1 MRLKDVQKDEK
12 DKMKLEQIVSA
23 RVPLEYKSYI
33 VVNKVEPRKLIMKAI
48 DEIRENEKQ
57 AKEQ

>member
-1 MRLKDVQKDEK
+1 MRLSDVQKSEK

-33 VVNKVEPRKLIMKAI
+33 VVNKVDVRKLVMKAV
-48 DEIRENEKQ
+48 DEIRENEER